1 MGEEKGDLLLVVE
14 RRPDSTCTRL
24 LERRL
29 IDLSVSLVSDF
40 VSDFCCTVLRGL
52 QFKGQHYGYLN
63 LLLLP
68 PFLLSFSTFSP
79 LSLPPHQS
87 IILQVSLFLP
97 LLPFAYLPVHL
108 PSS

>member
-40 VSDFCCTVLRGL
+40 ASDFCCTALRGV
-52 QFKGQHYGYLN
+52 QFKGQHYDYLN
-63 LLLLP
+63 HKHALSSSLPSLLLH
-68 PFLLSFSTFSP
+68 FL
-79 LSLPPHQS
+79 
-87 IILQVSLFLP
+87 
-97 LLPFAYLPVHL
+97 
-108 PSS
+108 

>member
-63 LLLLP
+63 LLLP
-68 PFLLSFSTFSP
+68 SLL
-79 LSLPPHQS
+79 LH
-87 IILQVSLFLP
+87 FLP
-97 LLPFAYLPVHL
+97 LIS
-108 PSS
+108 PSTPINHYIVS